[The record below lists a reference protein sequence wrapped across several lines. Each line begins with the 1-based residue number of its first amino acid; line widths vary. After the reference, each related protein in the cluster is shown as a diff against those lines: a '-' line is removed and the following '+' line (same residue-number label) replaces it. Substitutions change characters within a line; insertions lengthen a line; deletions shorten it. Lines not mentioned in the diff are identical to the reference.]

1 MAAALDAARAA
12 VRAGVTDV
20 RMMSLESF
28 DELPVMRTAQGKE
41 EFEEAER
48 EGIHFHPQRGAR
60 RFIGRD
66 GRVEAMELIGVAPHV
81 RRQRPVQSGVRRVHS
96 RDDGGR
102 HGDSGDRAAGRPEL
116 PEPRGRRRA

>member
-28 DELPVMRTAQGKE
+28 NELPVMRTAQGKE

-60 RFIGRD
+60 RFIGRN
-66 GRVEAMELIGVAPHV
+66 GRVEAVELIGVT
-81 RRQRPVQSGVRRVHS
+81 RTYDDNGRFNPVYDESIRETLR
-96 RDDGGR
+96 GR
-102 HGDSGDRAAGRPEL
+102 HRDSGDRPAGRPEL
-116 PEPRGRRRA
+116 PEPRGWRRV